1 MMHYLRSI
9 QPIHLIGIFLLIII
23 FSPYIIP
30 RLRIDHLI
38 LLFLIFYFFFKGR
51 FFSSPGIY
59 LTIFY
64 LIGFLVTFIRIIF
77 FDDVLTRW
85 SPFFDYME
93 WLLRGFIIY
102 EFVRLAL
109 QDGIDTKD
117 FILIFKIWV
126 FSSLAI
132 GFIALLQMIPFTA
145 SVANSFISKFYV
157 NKDWLDAINGGSRSA
172 SIINHPG
179 AYGQIFLLSI
189 IIMLTARYELF
200 HSQRLSNLLFF
211 IIVLMSFFSLS
222 KNILLGLPILFGLY
236 ILKLSFQPNTYSKL
250 LFFLPF
256 LLLAIILISLNLDIF
271 YSLDLFL
278 LDNLSS
284 KMAYFYTVIK
294 GAVILLLNSD
304 ALFQA
309 TLGVR
314 YLESQTGD
322 VTVFLE
328 NIFFGVGFTEHFL
341 RLSDSGYTPFLL
353 VGGLVGFIPL
363 LMYMLSIISN
373 SFEGLNRAEKSK
385 SIFKIRIIFI
395 LIIFFNI
402 IIGLGQQTFTLDK
415 SGDFFFIMAA
425 MLSVLKI
432 NKL

>member
-1 MMHYLRSI
+1 
-9 QPIHLIGIFLLIII
+9 
-23 FSPYIIP
+23 
-30 RLRIDHLI
+30 
-38 LLFLIFYFFFKGR
+38 
-51 FFSSPGIY
+51 
-59 LTIFY
+59 
-64 LIGFLVTFIRIIF
+64 
-77 FDDVLTRW
+77 
-85 SPFFDYME
+85 
-93 WLLRGFIIY
+93 
-102 EFVRLAL
+102 
-109 QDGIDTKD
+109 
-117 FILIFKIWV
+117 
-126 FSSLAI
+126 
-132 GFIALLQMIPFTA
+132 MIPFTA

>member
-1 MMHYLRSI
+1 
-9 QPIHLIGIFLLIII
+9 
-23 FSPYIIP
+23 
-30 RLRIDHLI
+30 
-38 LLFLIFYFFFKGR
+38 
-51 FFSSPGIY
+51 
-59 LTIFY
+59 
-64 LIGFLVTFIRIIF
+64 
-77 FDDVLTRW
+77 
-85 SPFFDYME
+85 
-93 WLLRGFIIY
+93 
-102 EFVRLAL
+102 
-109 QDGIDTKD
+109 
-117 FILIFKIWV
+117 
-126 FSSLAI
+126 
-132 GFIALLQMIPFTA
+132 
-145 SVANSFISKFYV
+145 
-157 NKDWLDAINGGSRSA
+157 
-172 SIINHPG
+172 
-179 AYGQIFLLSI
+179 
-189 IIMLTARYELF
+189 
-200 HSQRLSNLLFF
+200 
-211 IIVLMSFFSLS
+211 
-222 KNILLGLPILFGLY
+222 
-236 ILKLSFQPNTYSKL
+236 
-250 LFFLPF
+250 
-256 LLLAIILISLNLDIF
+256 
-271 YSLDLFL
+271 
-278 LDNLSS
+278 
-284 KMAYFYTVIK
+284 MAYFYTVIK

-432 NKL
+432 NKLWKF